1 MISTDPVWVGPSEQA
16 GSANNA
22 TAPHTVRIS
31 CKLDLIAAARIMS
44 VSRIRGKLV
53 PLAAFIEDAIR
64 FPHSPSAPASATA
77 SACVALALLVACAPA
92 HAAPAPAAAACTAD
106 NLIAGKAPW
115 QQRDVVGNT
124 ALVTDGQMVPDGAVW
139 DGPAAVKLESPAGS
153 LTYDLGKATA
163 VGAFFL
169 QADANDTYKVS
180 GSADGQKFNLLVQA
194 ANVVDRGHGMRGRT
208 MQIEPTTVRYLRIGE
223 GDGDGAFSISEFTV
237 HCKAPTPFPPTLPTL
252 EAPMAVGPKPANE
265 RPTAEAAPASRSP
278 FGPFEL
284 TLAAIIVG
292 LAIVTAARNR
302 TSARPAAAAAAG
314 AAPDTTSER
323 YFPIVLLLFLGS
335 GCAALMYEIIWLQG
349 LQLVLGSSAVS
360 IAVLLGTF
368 MAGMCIGSLG
378 LARYVGRHRHPLRIY
393 AVLEILIAVSGLL
406 MLGLLPV
413 VRGIYTAIAPHGV
426 GGLMLRGLFAAV
438 CLIPPTVMMGATL
451 PAVARWVET
460 TPRGVSWLGFFYGGN
475 TIGAVFGC
483 LVAGFYLLRVYDM
496 TTATFV
502 AVALNL
508 AVAGAAVAVARLE
521 PRAIPVP
528 AAAGGDPA
536 PAVVADPPRDARL
549 IYLAIGLS
557 GMSALGAEVVWT
569 RLFSLLLSGTTYTFS
584 IILAVFLIGIGL
596 GSGAGAALARR
607 TADPRRALGVAQLL
621 LITAIAWTSWN
632 ITTALPWWPINPRLT
647 GTPWIQFQIDLV
659 RCLWA
664 ILPAA
669 CLWGASFPLALASVA
684 SKGQDGGVVVG
695 RVYAANTVGA
705 IAGAVLTSLAFVGWI
720 GTQNTERILI
730 ALAAIGALAA
740 FASRTTPGRGRARI
754 GIREVVWGLAIVEL
768 AAVMGRSIAPVPPAL
783 IGHGRLTAVE
793 GRNSETFLY
802 VGEGM
807 SGSPAVSRDANG
819 ILSYHNAGKVQASSQ
834 PQDMRL
840 QRMLGHLT
848 TLVPANPRSVLV
860 VACGAAVTAGAAS
873 IDPRVERL
881 TIAEIE
887 PLVPSVV
894 AKYFSEQNFDVV
906 NNPKVTVAID
916 DGRHFLATS
925 KEKYDAITSDPFD
938 PWVKGAANLYTKEFW
953 ELAKQHLNPGGVVTV
968 WVPLYDSTMAVA
980 KSEIAT
986 FFEAF
991 PNGIVWGNTVRGEGY
1006 DIVLSG
1012 QVEPARIDVDAMETL
1027 LARPDFAPV
1036 ARSLRGIGFDG
1047 ATALLQTYGGR
1058 AQDLRPWLAGAEINT
1073 DRNLRL
1079 QFLAGF
1085 GVDRDQ
1091 RMEIYRGI
1099 ISYRRFPDDIF
1110 VGSLPRLAPLRAIL
1124 SARSQ

>member
-1 MISTDPVWVGPSEQA
+1 MT
-16 GSANNA
+16 GS
-22 TAPHTVRIS
+22 P
-31 CKLDLIAAARIMS
+31 
-44 VSRIRGKLV
+44 
-53 PLAAFIEDAIR
+53 
-64 FPHSPSAPASATA
+64 
-77 SACVALALLVACAPA
+77 
-92 HAAPAPAAAACTAD
+92 
-106 NLIAGKAPW
+106 
-115 QQRDVVGNT
+115 
-124 ALVTDGQMVPDGAVW
+124 ALVTDGNTVPDGAVW
-139 DGPAAVKLESPAGS
+139 DGPAAIRLEGTAGS
-153 LTYDLGKATA
+153 LSYDLGKPTP
-163 VGAFFL
+163 VSAFLL
-169 QADANDTYKVS
+169 QADANDSYRVS
-180 GSADGQKFNLLVQA
+180 GSSDGKTFNLLVQA
-194 ANVVDRGHGMRGRT
+194 ANLVDRGHGMRTRA
-208 MQIEPTTVRYLRIGE
+208 MQIEPTTIRYLRIGE
-223 GDGDGAFSISEFTV
+223 GDGDGAFSISEFAAY
-237 HCKAPTPFPPTLPTL
+237 CRAPTPFPPALKTV
-252 EAPMAVGPKPANE
+252 EAPMAVGPKPAGE
-265 RPTAEAAPASRSP
+265 LPTSASAAPARRP

-284 TLAAIIVG
+284 ALAAIIVA
-292 LAIVTAARNR
+292 LAVLATSRSRA
-302 TSARPAAAAAAG
+302 SARAAG
-314 AAPDTTSER
+314 PTATAAPDTGGER
-323 YFPIVLLLFLGS
+323 FFPVILLMFLGS
-335 GCAALMYEIIWLQG
+335 GCAALMYEIIWFQG

-368 MAGMCIGSLG
+368 MAGMCFGSLG
-378 LARYVGRHRHPLRIY
+378 LARFVRRGRHPLRIY
-393 AVLEILIAVSGLL
+393 AVLELLIAASGLL
-406 MLGLLPV
+406 MLV
-413 VRGIYTAIAPHGV
+413 VMPLVQGIYTAIAPHGV
-426 GGLMLRGLFAAV
+426 GGLLLRGLFAAI

-483 LVAGFYLLRVYDM
+483 LLAGFYLLRVHDM
-496 TTATFV
+496 PFATSV
-502 AVALNL
+502 AVGLNL
-508 AVAGAAVAVARLE
+508 AVAAAAWTVARIE
-521 PRAIPVP
+521 PRTTPVAAGAPVAGDAP
-528 AAAGGDPA
+528 AAAVP
-536 PAVVADPPRDARL
+536 VAPRDARL
-549 IYLAIGLS
+549 IYLAIALS

-596 GSGAGAALARR
+596 GSGAGAFIARR
-607 TADPRRALGVAQLL
+607 TANPRRALGIAQLL
-621 LITAIAWTSWN
+621 LIAAIAWTSWN
-632 ITTALPWWPINPRLT
+632 ITTSLPFWPINPRLT
-647 GTPWIQFQIDLV
+647 PNPWVQFQIDLV

-669 CLWGASFPLALASVA
+669 CLWGASFPLALAAVA

-705 IAGAVLTSLAFVGWI
+705 IIGAVAVSLVFVGWI

-730 ALAAIGALAA
+730 ALAAVAALAA
-740 FASRTTPGRGRARI
+740 FAPPVGLGLPEDLTVAHRASGAERLARPRLGLRELI
-754 GIREVVWGLAIVEL
+754 GALVIVEV
-768 AAVMGRSIAPVPPAL
+768 AAVMGRSVAPVPAML

-793 GRNSETFLY
+793 GRGGETYLY

-819 ILSYHNAGKVQASSQ
+819 ILSYHNAGKVQASSL

-860 VACGAAVTAGAAS
+860 VACGAAVTAGASS

-887 PLVPSVV
+887 PLVPTVV
-894 AKYFSEQNFDVV
+894 AKYFAEQNFNVV
-906 NNPKVTVAID
+906 DNPKVTVAID

-953 ELAKQHLNPGGVVTV
+953 ELAKEHLNPGGVVTV

-986 FFEAF
+986 FLEAV

-1012 QVEPARIDVDAMETL
+1012 QVEPARIDVDALERK
-1027 LARPDFAPV
+1027 LASPEFAPL
-1036 ARSLRGIGFDG
+1036 ARSLRQIGFDS
-1047 ATALLQTYGGR
+1047 ATALLQTYAGR
-1058 AQDLRPWLAGAEINT
+1058 GQDLRPWLQGAEINR

-1099 ISYRRFPDDIF
+1099 VGYRRFPDDLF
-1110 VGSLPRLAPLRAIL
+1110 VGSPERIAPLRASL

>member
-1 MISTDPVWVGPSEQA
+1 MQVACRPA
-16 GSANNA
+16 
-22 TAPHTVRIS
+22 R
-31 CKLDLIAAARIMS
+31 AA
-44 VSRIRGKLV
+44 
-53 PLAAFIEDAIR
+53 
-64 FPHSPSAPASATA
+64 SPSAD
-77 SACVALALLVACAPA
+77 
-92 HAAPAPAAAACTAD
+92 CTAD
-106 NLIAGKAPW
+106 NLLAGKAPW
-115 QQRDVVGNT
+115 QQRDVTGNP
-124 ALVTDGQMVPDGAVW
+124 ALVTDGNTVPEGAVW
-139 DGPAAVKLESPAGS
+139 DGPAAIKLEGTAGS
-153 LTYDLGKATA
+153 LSYDLGKPTP
-163 VGAFFL
+163 VSAFLL

-180 GSADGQKFNLLVQA
+180 GSSDGKTFNLLVQA
-194 ANVVDRGHGMRGRT
+194 ANLVDRGHGMRTRA
-208 MQIEPTTVRYLRIGE
+208 MQIEPTTIRYLRIGE
-223 GDGDGAFSISEFTV
+223 GDGDSAFSISEFAAY
-237 HCKAPTPFPPTLPTL
+237 CRAPTPFPPALKTV
-252 EAPMAVGPKPANE
+252 EAPMAVGPKPAGE
-265 RPTAEAAPASRSP
+265 LPTSQAAAPSRSP

-284 TLAAIIVG
+284 TLALIIVA
-292 LAIVTAARNR
+292 LAVFAASRSRAGARAAGPAATAAV
-302 TSARPAAAAAAG
+302 
-314 AAPDTTSER
+314 AAPDTGTER
-323 YFPIVLLLFLGS
+323 FFPVILLMFLGS
-335 GCAALMYEIIWLQG
+335 GCAALMYEIIWFQG

-378 LARYVGRHRHPLRIY
+378 LARYVRRSRHPLRIY
-393 AVLEILIAVSGLL
+393 AVLEILIAASGLL
-406 MLGLLPV
+406 MLV
-413 VRGIYTAIAPHGV
+413 VMPLVQGIYTAVAPHGF
-426 GGLMLRGLFAAV
+426 GGLLLRGLFAAI

-483 LVAGFYLLRVYDM
+483 LLAGFYLLRVHDM
-496 TTATFV
+496 PFATFV
-502 AVALNL
+502 AVLLNL
-508 AVAGAAVAVARLE
+508 AVAAAAWTLARIEPRTTPVATGAAVA
-521 PRAIPVP
+521 
-528 AAAGGDPA
+528 GDA
-536 PAVVADPPRDARL
+536 PAVDVPVSPRDARL
-549 IYLAIGLS
+549 IYLTIALS

-596 GSGAGAALARR
+596 GSGAGAFIARR
-607 TADPRRALGVAQLL
+607 TVNPRRALGIAQLL
-621 LITAIAWTSWN
+621 LIAAIAWTSWN
-632 ITTALPWWPINPRLT
+632 ITTSLPVWPINPRLAPN
-647 GTPWIQFQIDLV
+647 PWIQFQIDLV

-669 CLWGASFPLALASVA
+669 CLWGASFPLALAAVA

-705 IAGAVLTSLAFVGWI
+705 IIGAVSVSLVFVGWI
-720 GTQNTERILI
+720 GTQNSERILI
-730 ALAAIGALAA
+730 ALAAVAALAA
-740 FASRTTPGRGRARI
+740 FAPTAGIGPARPRLGLRELI
-754 GIREVVWGLAIVEL
+754 GALVIVEV
-768 AAVMGRSIAPVPPAL
+768 AAVMGRSVAPVPPML

-793 GRNSETFLY
+793 GRSAETYLY

-860 VACGAAVTAGAAS
+860 VACGAAVTAGASS

-894 AKYFSEQNFDVV
+894 ARYFAEQNFNVV
-906 NNPKVTVAID
+906 DNPKVTVAID

-953 ELAKQHLNPGGVVTV
+953 ELAKEHLNPGGVVTV

-1012 QVEPARIDVDAMETL
+1012 QVEPTRIDVDALERK
-1027 LARPDFAPV
+1027 LASPEFAPL
-1036 ARSLRGIGFDG
+1036 ARSLRQIGFDS
-1047 ATALLQTYGGR
+1047 ATSLLQSYAGR
-1058 AQDLRPWLAGAEINT
+1058 GQDLRPWLQGAEINR

-1099 ISYRRFPDDIF
+1099 VNYRRFPDDMF
-1110 VGSLPRLAPLRAIL
+1110 VGSPSTLAPLRASL